1 VSNQRALERADQSLH
16 RELYLQPFGCM
27 LATRSPACKR
37 RLYRAHMSRFR
48 DIRRFV
54 QRALSAPTIALITVA
69 SASIVAPMSVVTP
82 YAGASTVPT
91 CNVNDLQLEVD
102 FDGPGNPSGA
112 IVLEDLT
119 QQTCEIFGQPHVE
132 VFSSSHRELKLSES
146 MFEFTPRLLP
156 PAAPILIS
164 ASHPWAVV
172 EMRWCGFPVKYSRV
186 IVRFPGWAHSVILK
200 ESTIEFEPPVCR
212 HSGASQL
219 AVDDVRRLSAE
230 GIAGRQPRVSVSPS
244 SNLRDGEKVRVT
256 VSSFGLGA
264 KFFVSECADATDV
277 SPAGCG
283 GQLALQNFG
292 LTNMIG
298 DGSYVVTV
306 KNVAATGLSPN
317 GPIHTCV
324 NSCVLV
330 ATGGEGGASSYAT
343 LRFS

>member
-1 VSNQRALERADQSLH
+1 
-16 RELYLQPFGCM
+16 M
-27 LATRSPACKR
+27 LSPACKW
-37 RLYRAHMSRFR
+37 RLYGAHMSRFR

-91 CNVNDLQLEVD
+91 CTANDVLENVVFN
-102 FDGPGNPSGA
+102 GPGNPSGA
-112 IVLEDLT
+112 IVIQGLT
-119 QQTCEIFGQPHVE
+119 KQTCELSGQPRVG
-132 VFSSSHRELKLSES
+132 VFTSSHRPLKLTES
-146 MFEFTPRLLP
+146 MFEFAPTLAP

-164 ASHPWAVV
+164 PSHPWAVV
-172 EMRWCGFPVKYSRV
+172 EMRWCGFRSRYSRMDL
-186 IVRFPGWAHSVILK
+186 RFPGWTHSFSIE
-200 ESTIEFEPPVCR
+200 ESTIAFEPPACR
-212 HSGASQL
+212 QSGASQL

-230 GIAGRQPRVSVSPS
+230 GIAGRRPRVSVSPS

-256 VSSFGLGA
+256 VSGFGLGA
-264 KFFVSECADATDV
+264 KFFVSECADSQDV
-277 SPAGCG
+277 SPGGCG
-283 GQLALQNFG
+283 EQLALQNFG

-306 KNVAATGLSPN
+306 KNVAATGPSPN
-317 GPIHTCV
+317 GPIRTCL